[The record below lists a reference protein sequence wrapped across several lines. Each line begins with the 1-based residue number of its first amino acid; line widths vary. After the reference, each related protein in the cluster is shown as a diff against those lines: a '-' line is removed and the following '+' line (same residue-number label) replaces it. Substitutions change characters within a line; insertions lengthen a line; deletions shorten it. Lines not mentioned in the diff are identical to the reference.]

1 MMAQT
6 TLQDPQKEPL
16 GASQK
21 KDVSFKGGIG
31 SYRARMGF
39 IELYRAYIGFRIWG
53 LPKIRGTILAGSP

>member
-21 KDVSFKGGIG
+21 KDVSFQGGIG
-31 SYRARMGF
+31 LHRARMGYIGF
-39 IELYRAYIGFRIWG
+39 YRAYIGFRD
-53 LPKIRGTILAGSP
+53 